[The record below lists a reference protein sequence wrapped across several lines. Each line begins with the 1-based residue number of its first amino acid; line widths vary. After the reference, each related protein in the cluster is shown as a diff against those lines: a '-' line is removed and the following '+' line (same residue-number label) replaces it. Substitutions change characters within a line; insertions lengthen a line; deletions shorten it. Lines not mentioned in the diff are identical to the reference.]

1 MAIEM
6 LDLQRRI
13 ASLEEDRINHL
24 ALINVLVTT
33 TQHLWST
40 LMQKGVI
47 EDPVA
52 FVEAYLDN
60 PSRVRTFPGVDPA
73 YLDVLNQVYDQRFM
87 YYRAMLHA
95 EAVRVR
101 KMQDEGRS

>member
-1 MAIEM
+1 MAISIA
-6 LDLQRRI
+6 DLERRI
-13 ASLEEDRINHL
+13 ASLEEDRLNHL

-52 FVEAYLDN
+52 FAEAYLEN
-60 PSRVRTFPGVDPA
+60 PSSVRSFPGVDPA
-73 YLDVLNQVYDQRFM
+73 YLDVLNQVYDERFL
-87 YYRAMLHA
+87 YYRSMLHA

-101 KMQDEGRS
+101 RTGGD